1 MVIKFQNHEQVI
13 DMFNAAELWLEVF
26 QARKDEL
33 YIKMECFDDPQH
45 LIVQLDY
52 YCESN
57 FNVMLYNIRLTQAIK
72 WYIDNN
78 KTIDE
83 LNTVINGALQGN
95 TSYLV
100 LIKPIKEDEIPF

>member
-1 MVIKFQNHEQVI
+1 MIKFNTKEQII
-13 DMFNAAELWLEVF
+13 DAFNASNLWLEVF
-26 QARKDEL
+26 QAKKDWF
-33 YIKMECFDDPQH
+33 YTRIECFDDPQH
-45 LIVQLDY
+45 LMVQLDY

-83 LNTVINGALQGN
+83 LNTVINGALQGK
-95 TSYLV
+95 TAYLV
-100 LIKPIKEDEIPF
+100 LIKPVEEDEIPF